1 MGEGVGGDGEDVIR
15 GRVSSALHEG
25 MGAGHG
31 GKRHRAARRD
41 TERDVMAFS
50 GSSSDIHHVGEEA
63 VFDVNLCGLFSKGK
77 KVIGRDDGAKG
88 QSGAPAA
95 ALQDLDLVLTGRIA
109 DGDADHE
116 AVGLRLGELLC
127 AGGAERILR
136 RHDDEGLRD
145 GVGLAVDREAPFLHD
160 LKERGLCLRGGA
172 VDLIGEE
179 EIRHRAAGDVAKA
192 AGGFVIHGKSRD
204 IRGQDIGGELHT
216 LVVKPERAGE
226 GDGHGRLAH
235 AGDVIDQDMAAC
247 QDGGQYTAEH
257 IVLAQDGFACLSEN
271 GVYGFFGIHEG
282 LLYLYPTIIQRLGR
296 VDAGGEAEWLC
307 GMIRIKSR
315 AASRDVLRGGWHLCY
330 NSKKSYATNL

>member
-15 GRVSSALHEG
+15 GRVSPALHEG

-50 GSSSDIHHVGEEA
+50 GSSGDIHHVGEEA
-63 VFDVNLCGLFSKGK
+63 VFDVDLCGLFSKGK
-77 KVIGRDDGAKG
+77 KVVGRDDGAKG

-136 RHDDEGLRD
+136 RHDDERLRD

-160 LKERGLCLRGGA
+160 LKERGLCLRRGT

-179 EIRHRAAGDVAKA
+179 EIRHRTAGHVAKA

-247 QDGGQYTAEH
+247 QDGGQYTAEY

-282 LLYLYPTIIQRLGR
+282 LLYLYPTIIQRLGKSLCGR
-296 VDAGGEAEWLC
+296 RNEMALRHDPYKKQGCLPRCLAGGMVFML
-307 GMIRIKSR
+307 
-315 AASRDVLRGGWHLCY
+315 
-330 NSKKSYATNL
+330 